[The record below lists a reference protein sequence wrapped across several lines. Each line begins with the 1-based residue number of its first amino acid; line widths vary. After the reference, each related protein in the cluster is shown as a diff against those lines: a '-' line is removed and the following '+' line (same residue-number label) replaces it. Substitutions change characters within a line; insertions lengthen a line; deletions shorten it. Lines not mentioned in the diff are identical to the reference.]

1 MGGVV
6 DAVGGLFGV
15 EGGESVNPLQYQPFN
30 VQSALGTART
40 QGRDI
45 NAQLSPQLQ
54 GIYEGLLSQVQPGS
68 FQPQGVQIPGF
79 GQAPI
84 NLQDYQSQLERSQSS
99 FGQTAEQIGAQGAAI
114 SGLAPRFESQARG
127 LAQEA
132 ARQRDI
138 ARDPASALAF
148 QGEIYGPELERQR
161 LSQESRLLN
170 QGLLGSTTGA
180 LQQEATR
187 TAQNQ
192 ALLRGAQQQQ
202 AQAFQQAQGLLG
214 QSQNLSQLGLSARGQ
229 GLGATQAQLGA
240 QQAQAGLLQPLLAGE
255 QFGFGANVDFANQQ
269 FQQALAARQ
278 FEEQQRQ
285 QQFQRQQGLI
295 SSALGIGG
303 APLGLA
309 ELGGQFGARQLQ
321 ADEGTAGLRQ
331 QADANQANFFSSL
344 VGAGATAFASDA
356 RLKNNITPVGD
367 GFYTWEWNDE
377 AKRIG
382 VDSDPTFGVI
392 AQEVQKHTP
401 EAVFESDSGYLMVDY
416 SKVV

>member
-1 MGGVV
+1 MGGIV
-6 DAVGGLFGV
+6 DSIGGLFGASGDPV
-15 EGGESVNPLQYQPFN
+15 GQAQYNPFG
-30 VQSALGTART
+30 VQSALGQADFSGDRA
-40 QGRDI
+40 
-45 NAQLSPQLQ
+45 NVQLSPQLQ

-99 FGQTAEQIGAQGAAI
+99 FGQTAEKIGAQGAAI

-148 QGEIYGPELERQR
+148 QREIYGPELERQR

-303 APLGLA
+303 APLA
-309 ELGGQFGARQLQ
+309 LGEFGANLGQ
-321 ADEGTAGLRQ
+321 ADLQTQQINLGLKEQAQQR
-331 QADANQANFFSSL
+331 QADFFSSL
-344 VGAGATAFASDA
+344 VSAGIGAASGFSGGGGSPTLPPTIFSGAGGNAPGSVPTAGQFALGA
-356 RLKNNITPVGD
+356 PLPYNP
-367 GFYTWEWNDE
+367 Y
-377 AKRIG
+377 A
-382 VDSDPTFGVI
+382 
-392 AQEVQKHTP
+392 
-401 EAVFESDSGYLMVDY
+401 GY
-416 SKVV
+416 